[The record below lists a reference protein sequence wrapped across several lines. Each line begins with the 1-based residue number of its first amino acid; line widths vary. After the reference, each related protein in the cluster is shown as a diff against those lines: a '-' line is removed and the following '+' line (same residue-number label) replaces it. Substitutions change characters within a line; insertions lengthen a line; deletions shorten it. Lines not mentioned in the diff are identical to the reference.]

1 MLDHSHDHDDAR
13 GVRFTR
19 ATAGHGHAPA
29 DFGLAFA
36 IGIALNAAYVIAE
49 ASYGIVSHS
58 LALLADAGHNL
69 GDVLALAAAWGA
81 AILGRRRP
89 AGRYTYGLRGS
100 TILVAIGNAILLLVI
115 TGGIAWEAIRR
126 LLQSP
131 EPLSGLTIVIVAAAG
146 VVINGSTALL
156 FMAGR
161 RGDLNIRAAF
171 QHLASDAAVAFGVAI
186 AGVLILM
193 TGWIW
198 LDPAISLAI
207 SVIVIAGTWSL
218 LRESVNLALHAV
230 PPGIEREAVAGY
242 LGSLPGITAVHDL
255 HIWGMSTTETAL
267 TAHLVRP
274 EGVPNDALLR
284 RAQLELQER
293 FGIGHVTLQVETA
306 DEAVICRLA
315 PDDIV

>member
-1 MLDHSHDHDDAR
+1 MPDHSHDHGNAH
-13 GVRFTR
+13 GAHMAR
-19 ATAGHGHAPA
+19 ATAGRGHAPA
-29 DFGLAFA
+29 DFGWAFA
-36 IGIALNAAYVIAE
+36 IGIVLNVAYVIAE
-49 ASYGIVSHS
+49 AGYGIVSHS

-126 LLQSP
+126 LLQAP
-131 EPLSGLTIVIVAAAG
+131 EPLSGLTIVIVAAVG

-161 RGDLNIRAAF
+161 QGDLNIRAAF

-186 AGVLILM
+186 AGALILM

-198 LDPAISLAI
+198 LDPVISLAI
-207 SVIVIAGTWSL
+207 SIIVIASTWSL

-230 PPGIEREAVAGY
+230 PPGIEREAVADY
-242 LGSLPGITAVHDL
+242 LGTLPGITAVHDL

-274 EGVPNDALLR
+274 EGVPNEALLR
-284 RAQLELQER
+284 RAQHELHER

-315 PDDIV
+315 PEDTV

>member
-1 MLDHSHDHDDAR
+1 MPDHSH
-13 GVRFTR
+13 
-19 ATAGHGHAPA
+19 GHGYAHSRHPAHGITTHRHAPA
-29 DFGLAFA
+29 DYGRAFA
-36 IGIALNAAYVIAE
+36 IGVALNAAYVVAE
-49 ASYGIVSHS
+49 AFYGIVSHS

-81 AILGRRRP
+81 SILGQRRP
-89 AGRYTYGLRGS
+89 AGRYTYGFRGS
-100 TILVAIGNAILLLVI
+100 TILVALGNAVLLLVI

-126 LLQSP
+126 LQSP
-131 EPLSGLTIVIVAAAG
+131 EPLSGMTVVVVAAIG
-146 VVINGSTALL
+146 IVINGSTALL

-171 QHLASDAAVAFGVAI
+171 LHLASDAAVALGVAL
-186 AGVLILM
+186 AGLLILM
-193 TGWIW
+193 TGWLW

-207 SVIVIAGTWSL
+207 SIIIVISTWSV
-218 LRESVNLALHAV
+218 LRDSINLALHAV
-230 PPGIEREAVAGY
+230 PSGIEREAVADY

-274 EGVPNDALLR
+274 EGVPTEALLR
-284 RAQLELQER
+284 RAQHELQER

>member
-1 MLDHSHDHDDAR
+1 MRDHSHDHGHAY
-13 GVRFTR
+13 GSH
-19 ATAGHGHAPA
+19 AHAAHAAHGGAGHTHAPA
-29 DFGLAFA
+29 DFGRAFA
-36 IGIALNAAYVIAE
+36 VGVALNFAFVLAEAFCGIA
-49 ASYGIVSHS
+49 SHS

-81 AILGRRRP
+81 AILARRGP

-100 TILVAIGNAILLLVI
+100 TILVALGNAVLLLVI

-126 LLQSP
+126 LHSP
-131 EPLSGLTIVIVAAAG
+131 EELSGRQ
-146 VVINGSTALL
+146 S
-156 FMAGR
+156 
-161 RGDLNIRAAF
+161 DLNIRAAF
-171 QHLASDAAVAFGVAI
+171 LHLASDAAVAFGVAI
-186 AGVLILM
+186 AGILILA
-193 TGWIW
+193 TGWLW
-198 LDPAISLAI
+198 LDPAMSLAI
-207 SVIVIAGTWSL
+207 SIIIVAGTWSV
-218 LRESVNLALHAV
+218 LRDSLNLALGAV
-230 PPGIEREAVAGY
+230 PPGIEHEAVARY

-274 EGVPNDALLR
+274 EGVPTDALLR
-284 RAQLELQER
+284 RAAHELQER

>member
-1 MLDHSHDHDDAR
+1 MLDHSHDH
-13 GVRFTR
+13 
-19 ATAGHGHAPA
+19 GHAHGGHATPGVAKHAHGAA
-29 DFGLAFA
+29 DFGRIFA
-36 IGIALNAAYVIAE
+36 VGVVLNAAYVVAE
-49 ASYGIVSHS
+49 ALYGIASHS

-81 AILGRRRP
+81 AILGRRGP
-89 AGRYTYGLRGS
+89 GGRYTYGLRGS
-100 TILVAIGNAILLLVI
+100 TILVALGNAVLLLVI

-126 LLQSP
+126 LLEPP
-131 EPLSGLTIVIVAAAG
+131 EPLSGMTVVIVAALG

-161 RGDLNIRAAF
+161 KGDLNIRAAF
-171 QHLASDAAVAFGVAI
+171 QHLASDAAVALGVAL
-186 AGVLILM
+186 AGILILL
-193 TGWIW
+193 TGWLW

-207 SVIVIAGTWSL
+207 SIIIVAGTWSL
-218 LRESVNLALHAV
+218 LREAINFALHAV
-230 PPGIEREAVAGY
+230 PPGIQREAVADY

-284 RAQLELQER
+284 RAQHELHER

>member
-1 MLDHSHDHDDAR
+1 MLDHPHDHRHVHGAH
-13 GVRFTR
+13 R
-19 ATAGHGHAPA
+19 AHGSPTHSDAPA
-29 DFGLAFA
+29 NFGRAFA
-36 IGIALNAAYVIAE
+36 IGVALNAAYVIAE
-49 ASYGIVSHS
+49 VFYGIASHS

-81 AILGRRRP
+81 SILGQRRP
-89 AGRYTYGLRGS
+89 GGRYTYGFRGS
-100 TILVAIGNAILLLVI
+100 TILVALGNAVLLLVI

-126 LLQSP
+126 LQSP
-131 EPLSGLTIVIVAAAG
+131 EPLSGMTVVVVAAIG

-156 FMAGR
+156 FVSGR

-171 QHLASDAAVAFGVAI
+171 LHLASDAAVALGVVL
-186 AGVLILM
+186 AGVFILM
-193 TGWIW
+193 TGWLW

-207 SVIVIAGTWSL
+207 SIIIVVSTWSV
-218 LRESVNLALHAV
+218 LRDSINLALHAV
-230 PPGIEREAVAGY
+230 PSGIERDAVADY

-274 EGVPNDALLR
+274 EGVPTEALLR
-284 RAQLELQER
+284 RAQHELQER

-315 PDDIV
+315 PDDTV

>member
-1 MLDHSHDHDDAR
+1 
-13 GVRFTR
+13 V
-19 ATAGHGHAPA
+19 
-29 DFGLAFA
+29 
-36 IGIALNAAYVIAE
+36 
-49 ASYGIVSHS
+49 VSHS

-81 AILGRRRP
+81 SILGQRRP
-89 AGRYTYGLRGS
+89 GGRYTYGFRGS
-100 TILVAIGNAILLLVI
+100 TILVALGNAVLLLVI

-126 LLQSP
+126 LQSP
-131 EPLSGLTIVIVAAAG
+131 EPLSGMIVVIVAAVG

-171 QHLASDAAVAFGVAI
+171 LHLASDAAVAFGVAL
-186 AGVLILM
+186 AGVLLLM
-193 TGWIW
+193 TGWLW

-207 SVIVIAGTWSL
+207 SIIIVVSTWSV
-218 LRESVNLALHAV
+218 LRDSINLALHAV
-230 PPGIEREAVAGY
+230 PSGIEREAVADY

-274 EGVPNDALLR
+274 EGVPTEALLR
-284 RAQLELQER
+284 RAQHELQER

>member
-1 MLDHSHDHDDAR
+1 MAQDHHSHAHHA
-13 GVRFTR
+13 
-19 ATAGHGHAPA
+19 HGAA
-29 DFGLAFA
+29 DFGRAFA
-36 IGIALNAAYVIAE
+36 IGIALNLAYVGGE
-49 ASYGIVSHS
+49 AAAGVTSGS

-81 AILGRRRP
+81 SILGQRRP
-89 AGRYTYGLRGS
+89 GGRYTYGFRGS
-100 TILVAIGNAILLLVI
+100 TILVALGNAVLLLVI

-126 LLQSP
+126 LQSP
-131 EPLSGLTIVIVAAAG
+131 EPLSGMTVVIVAAVG

-156 FMAGR
+156 FMSGR

-171 QHLASDAAVAFGVAI
+171 LHLASDAAVALGVVL

-193 TGWIW
+193 TGWLW

-207 SVIVIAGTWSL
+207 SIIIVVSTWSV
-218 LRESVNLALHAV
+218 LRDSINLALHAV
-230 PPGIEREAVAGY
+230 PSGIERDAVADY

-274 EGVPNDALLR
+274 EGVPTEALLR
-284 RAQLELQER
+284 RAQHELQER

-315 PDDIV
+315 PDDTV